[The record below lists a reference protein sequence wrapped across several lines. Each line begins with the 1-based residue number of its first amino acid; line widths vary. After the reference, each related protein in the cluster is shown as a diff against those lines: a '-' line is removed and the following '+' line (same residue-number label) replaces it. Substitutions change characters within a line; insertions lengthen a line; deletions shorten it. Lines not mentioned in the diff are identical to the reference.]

1 MKIQDFC
8 KSVGNGGCLAL
19 CYIRAALGDKAT
31 STMLFDALWSASEN
45 NIIDA
50 NDDCYVRDA
59 ISLMRLVNP
68 SKSYSVTKQKIS
80 SIEELGGQL
89 AAVNFSRGKANHWVL
104 VDKGQIIFD
113 SLEDSQ
119 CVKYGN
125 VTDARIIKIGD
136 L

>member
-8 KSVGNGGCLAL
+8 KSVGEGGCLAM
-19 CYIRAALGDKAT
+19 CYIRAALGEKT
-31 STMLFDALWSASEN
+31 TPTMMFDALWSASEN

-80 SIEELGGQL
+80 SIEELKGEM

>member
-1 MKIQDFC
+1 MKMTLEKWIINKGGIIMKIQDFC

-59 ISLMRLVNP
+59 ISLMRLVFLH
-68 SKSYSVTKQKIS
+68 
-80 SIEELGGQL
+80 EEQHYL
-89 AAVNFSRGKANHWVL
+89 
-104 VDKGQIIFD
+104 
-113 SLEDSQ
+113 
-119 CVKYGN
+119 
-125 VTDARIIKIGD
+125 
-136 L
+136 

>member
-19 CYIRAALGDKAT
+19 CYIRAALGEKAT
-31 STMLFDALWSASEN
+31 PTMMFDALWSASEN

-68 SKSYSVTKQKIS
+68 SKSYSVIKQKIF
-80 SIEELGGQL
+80 SIEELKGEM
-89 AAVNFSRGKANHWVL
+89 AAVNFQNGNFNHWVL
-104 VDKGQIIFD
+104 VDKGQIVFD

-119 CVKYGN
+119 CVKYGVPTSARLIN
-125 VTDARIIKIGD
+125 VGD

>member
-8 KSVGNGGCLAL
+8 KSVGNGGCLAAV
-19 CYIRAALGDKAT
+19 YIKAAAPKT
-31 STMLFDALWSASEN
+31 TPTMMFDALWSASEN

-59 ISLMRLVNP
+59 VQLMRSVNP

-80 SIEELGGQL
+80 SIEELNGQL
-89 AAVNFSRGKANHWVL
+89 AAVNFSKGRSNHWVL